1 MGISID
7 GDLSHVFELLDLA
20 ILQKI
25 FYLLSINLL
34 AIATYSFLHDKRKKN
49 KSLHHL
55 LDAERTV
62 DLALHPEEEGEKIGR
77 LLLTIRKG
85 GRRMK
90 DYLKSMSLTQWISIA
105 IMIVAVIAGILV
117 AVIPG
122 WAQYE
127 EIVYTIGA
135 TFGGSAFVGAFARGK
150 SLATVGFNSEISNHK
165 VKLKLYKKKLEE
177 LTTKYADVI
186 EVHDEIQNFGGAM
199 TAEQT
204 TRYTTYSTQKRKL
217 EELIAIEEKAIEEE
231 KNAKKSA
238 K

>member
-1 MGISID
+1 
-7 GDLSHVFELLDLA
+7 
-20 ILQKI
+20 
-25 FYLLSINLL
+25 
-34 AIATYSFLHDKRKKN
+34 
-49 KSLHHL
+49 
-55 LDAERTV
+55 
-62 DLALHPEEEGEKIGR
+62 
-77 LLLTIRKG
+77 
-85 GRRMK
+85 MK

-127 EIVYTIGA
+127 EVVYTIGA

-204 TRYTTYSTQKRKL
+204 TRYTTYSTQKKKL